1 MGRRCRADRNCG
13 WDKEGSGLAL
23 AEWEDGSLGDHVAAC
38 QGQSGRRIGDTCER
52 NRLPDFGSQVLVE
65 DGAGMYPAAVQGK
78 SGTAE
83 VGILS
88 AGR

>member
-1 MGRRCRADRNCG
+1 M
-13 WDKEGSGLAL
+13 DKEGSVLAL
-23 AEWEDGSLGDHVAAC
+23 AEWEDGSPGDHVAAC

-52 NRLPDFGSQVLVE
+52 NRFPDFGSQVLVE
-65 DGAGMYPAAVQGK
+65 DGVGMCLVAVQWK
-78 SGTAE
+78 SGTVE